1 MSSFKRMLY
10 FGVWA
15 LIWLASSTRASNS
28 LWQTMTSKVKACS
41 IIWVTLASWG
51 TPSRKYWLT
60 RVRSRLALPM

>member
-1 MSSFKRMLY
+1 MLY
-10 FGVWA
+10 LGVWA

-28 LWQTMTSKVKACS
+28 LWQTITSKLKAWA
-41 IIWVTLASWG
+41 IIWLTLLSWG